1 MHYPSSTMASSP
13 TNDMIVLS
21 HLYPQ
26 QGIQSDIS
34 HQTGVVQPASS
45 PLRGFLKREPAVLG
59 TVQIMTGMVIF
70 MLGIV
75 SAFVG
80 MVSSYFGIMIWG
92 AIIYI
97 TAGSLTVKASKQ
109 LNRCLV
115 NASLGMNIVSTT
127 TAGLAIILHTFDFIV
142 PMYPHFSCRDHD
154 HYTCQANKK
163 MCLSSVWGMTGV
175 LLVLSVLQFSVSLSV
190 SAFAC
195 EATCSNTE
203 QVIYISS
210 QVPPSIPSSHRPT
223 LPVNTSETPFYP
235 TSVGPPAH
243 LSRADDWRNGKPED
257 PPPEYTAT
265 RN

>member
-109 LNRCLV
+109 LNRCL
-115 NASLGMNIVSTT
+115 
-127 TAGLAIILHTFDFIV
+127 
-142 PMYPHFSCRDHD
+142 
-154 HYTCQANKK
+154 
-163 MCLSSVWGMTGV
+163 SSVWGMTGV